1 MLRADTFDHDSLR
14 VSKIAHNHGEVGD
27 FMSVPAFFAS
37 MPDVARWQG
46 TTLRRSKETPC
57 QARRMLRRWLG
68 DVDPDLRYNAV
79 LVACELVTNVIRHV
93 PAGDQRNWVEVRLGT
108 ADDFIRLKVIDP
120 GTPHREPRF
129 EPLNPG
135 SMRQSGRGLSLVAS
149 LAIRCGTHLTDGEHR
164 VVWADLPWS

>member
-1 MLRADTFDHDSLR
+1 
-14 VSKIAHNHGEVGD
+14 
-27 FMSVPAFFAS
+27 MSVQAFSTS

-46 TTLRRSKETPC
+46 TTLQRSNETPC
-57 QARRMLRRWLG
+57 QARRTLQLWLA
-68 DVDPDLRYNAV
+68 DVDPDLRFNAV

-120 GTPHREPRF
+120 GTTYREPRL
-129 EPLNPG
+129 EPLDPG

-149 LAIRCGTHLTDGEHR
+149 LAIRCGTHLTDCGHR